1 MLAPSTNNETILLQQ
16 VANGDE
22 TAFSELYYRYHNT
35 LGIYIYQLTQSRELS
50 EEIVQDVFLKIWV
63 GREALTEVN
72 NFKAWLFIVSK
83 NHALN
88 SLRTLVKERAL
99 KKNWTR
105 DHQFSH
111 TKNEVAVDDDAY
123 MLLDQAINQL
133 PEQQKKVFILSRY
146 RRLKYK
152 EIATELNLSRETVKS
167 YLAIAVSSVTKF
179 VNSKFSPVFWIAY
192 LLFL

>member
-1 MLAPSTNNETILLQQ
+1 MQQ

-22 TAFSELYYRYHNT
+22 TAFSELYYRHHNT

-50 EEIVQDVFLKIWV
+50 EEIVQDVFLKIWA
-63 GREALTEVN
+63 GRESLTEVT

-88 SLRTLVKERAL
+88 SLRTLVKERVL
-99 KKNWTR
+99 KKTWTR
-105 DHQFSH
+105 DYQFSH
-111 TKNEVAVDDDAY
+111 TKDEATVDDDAY

-152 EIATELNLSRETVKS
+152 EIATELNLSKETVKS
-167 YLAIAVSSVTKF
+167 YLAIAVSSITKF

>member
-1 MLAPSTNNETILLQQ
+1 MQQ

-22 TAFSELYYRYHNT
+22 TAFSELYYRYHNA

-50 EEIVQDVFLKIWV
+50 EEVVQDVFLKIWV

-88 SLRTLVKERAL
+88 SLRSLVKERAL

-105 DHQFSH
+105 DHQFSP
-111 TKNEVAVDDDAY
+111 NGDEAAIDDDAY
-123 MLLDQAINQL
+123 TLLDQAINQL

-146 RRLKYK
+146 RRLKYR
-152 EIATELNLSRETVKS
+152 EIATELNLSKETVKS
-167 YLAIAVSSVTKF
+167 YLAIAVSSITKF
-179 VNSKFSPVFWIAY
+179 VNSRFSPVAWITY

>member
-1 MLAPSTNNETILLQQ
+1 LLAPSTNNETQLLLQ
-16 VANGDE
+16 VAKGDE
-22 TAFSELYYRYHNT
+22 PAFSELYYRYHNA
-35 LGIYIYQLTQSRELS
+35 LGIYIYQLTGSRELS
-50 EEIVQDVFLKIWV
+50 EEIVQDVFLKIWI
-63 GREALTEVN
+63 GREALAEVN

-88 SLRTLVKERAL
+88 SLRTLVKERTL
-99 KKNWTR
+99 KKNWSR

-111 TKNEVAVDDDAY
+111 TKDEAAFNDDSY
-123 MLLDQAINQL
+123 MLIDQAINQL

-152 EIATELNLSRETVKS
+152 EIAKELNLSRETVKS
-167 YLAIAVSSVTKF
+167 YLGLAVSSITKF

-192 LLFL
+192 FFFL

>member
-1 MLAPSTNNETILLQQ
+1 LLAPSTNNETYLLQQ

-22 TAFSELYYRYHNT
+22 TAFSELYYRYHNI

-63 GREALTEVN
+63 GRESLTEVN

-88 SLRTLVKERAL
+88 SLRKLVKERAL
-99 KKNWTR
+99 QKNWTR
-105 DHQFSH
+105 DHQFSY
-111 TKNEVAVDDDAY
+111 TKEEAAVEDDAY

-152 EIATELNLSRETVKS
+152 EIAEELNLSRETVKS
-167 YLAIAVSSVTKF
+167 YLAIAVSSITKF
-179 VNSKFSPVFWIAY
+179 VNSKFSPVFWITY

>member
-1 MLAPSTNNETILLQQ
+1 MQQ

-63 GREALTEVN
+63 GREALTEVT
-72 NFKAWLFIVSK
+72 NFKAWLFIISK

-88 SLRTLVKERAL
+88 SLRTLVKERTL
-99 KKNWTR
+99 KKNLAR
-105 DHQFSH
+105 DHQLSPGM
-111 TKNEVAVDDDAY
+111 NEERFDNDSY
-123 MLLDQAINQL
+123 MLVEQAINQL

-152 EIATELNLSRETVKS
+152 EIARELNLSRETVKS
-167 YLAIAVSSVTKF
+167 YLAIAVSSITKF

-192 LLFL
+192 FLFL

>member
-1 MLAPSTNNETILLQQ
+1 MLVPSTNNETHLLQQ

-63 GREALTEVN
+63 GRKGLTEVN

-88 SLRTLVKERAL
+88 SLRTLVKEQSL
-99 KKNWTR
+99 KKNWAR
-105 DHQFSH
+105 DCQFSH
-111 TKNEVAVDDDAY
+111 ITDEAALDDDAY

-152 EIATELNLSRETVKS
+152 EIAKELNLSRETVKS
-167 YLAIAVSSVTKF
+167 YLAIAVSSITKF

>member
-1 MLAPSTNNETILLQQ
+1 LLVPSTNNETHLLQR

-22 TAFSELYYRYHNT
+22 TAFSELYYSYHNT

-72 NFKAWLFIVSK
+72 NFKAWLFVVSK
-83 NHALN
+83 NQALN
-88 SLRTLVKERAL
+88 ALRALVKERVL
-99 KKNWTR
+99 QKNWTR
-105 DHQFSH
+105 DHQFSYA
-111 TKNEVAVDDDAY
+111 KEEAAVNDDAY
-123 MLLDQAINQL
+123 ILLDQAINQL

-152 EIATELNLSRETVKS
+152 EIAKELNLSKETVKS
-167 YLAIAVSSVTKF
+167 YLAIAVSSITKF

-192 LLFL
+192 LFLL

>member
-1 MLAPSTNNETILLQQ
+1 LLAPASNNETDLLQQ

-22 TAFSELYYRYHNT
+22 TAFSKLYYGYHNI

-63 GREALTEVN
+63 GRKALTGVT

-83 NHALN
+83 NQALN
-88 SLRTLVKERAL
+88 SLRTITKERTL
-99 KKNWTR
+99 KKDLSR
-105 DHQFSH
+105 DYEHSSGI
-111 TKNEVAVDDDAY
+111 NEESFDNDSY
-123 MLLDQAINQL
+123 ILLEQAINQL
-133 PEQQKKVFILSRY
+133 PEQQRKVFILSRY

-152 EIATELNLSRETVKS
+152 EIATELKLSRETVKS
-167 YLAIAVSSVTKF
+167 YLGLAVSSITKF
-179 VNSKFSPVFWIAY
+179 VNARLYPVFWIVY

>member
-1 MLAPSTNNETILLQQ
+1 MLAPSTNNETQLLLRI
-16 VANGDE
+16 VNGDE
-22 TAFSELYYRYHNT
+22 NAFSELYYRYHNA

-88 SLRTLVKERAL
+88 SLRTLVKERTL

-105 DHQFSH
+105 DQQFFASMD
-111 TKNEVAVDDDAY
+111 EAAVDNDSYRLIDE
-123 MLLDQAINQL
+123 AINQL

-152 EIATELNLSRETVKS
+152 EIAKELNLSRETVKS
-167 YLAIAVSSVTKF
+167 YLGLAVSSITKF

-192 LLFL
+192 LFFL